1 MSKQTENMLAIIK
14 EQISQIEFDRT
25 NVDVGTVFKV
35 GDGIAFVRGLD
46 NVLAGEMLRFDHDV
60 YGLALNL
67 EENQVGVV
75 LLGDDKLIKEG
86 DIVYRTER
94 IIEVGVGDQLLGRV
108 VDALGQ
114 PIDGK
119 GPIVTEETRPVE
131 RVAPGVMTRESVHE
145 PLHTGI
151 KVVDS
156 MIPIGKG
163 QRELI
168 IGDRQTGK
176 TSIAM
181 NAIINQKGQNVKCIY
196 VAIGQKASTVA
207 MVVEKLKE
215 HDALD
220 YTVIVS
226 STASELA
233 PLQYL
238 APYTGA
244 AMGEHWMDN
253 GEDVLIVYDDLSK
266 HAVAYRT
273 ISLLLRRPAGRE
285 AYPGDVF
292 YLHSR
297 LLERSAKLNDN
308 YGGGSMTALPII
320 ETQEGDISAYIPTN
334 VISITDG
341 QLFLNLDAF
350 NSGNRPAVDSGMS
363 VSRVGSA
370 AQTPAMKHV
379 ASSLKLELAT
389 YHELQSFAQFSS
401 DIDEHTQKT
410 IDHGDRLMELLKQG
424 ALIKIPHELMI
435 LSLFL
440 NRYDY
445 LDQLEVKQV
454 LPFEKFMHQ
463 HFINNEQEILDRIA
477 KEYRLD
483 ETLISDIK
491 SVMDQLVQDFKAGY
505 HGV

>member
-181 NAIINQKGQNVKCIY
+181 NAIINQKG
-196 VAIGQKASTVA
+196 
-207 MVVEKLKE
+207 
-215 HDALD
+215 
-220 YTVIVS
+220 
-226 STASELA
+226 
-233 PLQYL
+233 
-238 APYTGA
+238 
-244 AMGEHWMDN
+244 
-253 GEDVLIVYDDLSK
+253 
-266 HAVAYRT
+266 
-273 ISLLLRRPAGRE
+273 
-285 AYPGDVF
+285 
-292 YLHSR
+292 
-297 LLERSAKLNDN
+297 
-308 YGGGSMTALPII
+308 
-320 ETQEGDISAYIPTN
+320 
-334 VISITDG
+334 
-341 QLFLNLDAF
+341 
-350 NSGNRPAVDSGMS
+350 
-363 VSRVGSA
+363 
-370 AQTPAMKHV
+370 
-379 ASSLKLELAT
+379 
-389 YHELQSFAQFSS
+389 
-401 DIDEHTQKT
+401 
-410 IDHGDRLMELLKQG
+410 
-424 ALIKIPHELMI
+424 
-435 LSLFL
+435 
-440 NRYDY
+440 
-445 LDQLEVKQV
+445 
-454 LPFEKFMHQ
+454 
-463 HFINNEQEILDRIA
+463 
-477 KEYRLD
+477 
-483 ETLISDIK
+483 
-491 SVMDQLVQDFKAGY
+491 
-505 HGV
+505 

>member
-1 MSKQTENMLAIIK
+1 MSKQSENILQMLK
-14 EQISQIEFDRT
+14 EQISTIEFD
-25 NVDVGTVFKV
+25 NSSVDVGTVFKV

-46 NVLAGEMLRFDHDV
+46 QVLAGEMLRFDNEV

-75 LLGDDKLIKEG
+75 LLGNDQSIKEG
-86 DIVYRTER
+86 DTVYRTNR
-94 IIEVGVGDQLLGRV
+94 IIEVGVGDNLLGRV

-114 PIDGK
+114 PIDGL
-119 GPIVTEETRPVE
+119 GPIETSETRPIE
-131 RVAPGVMTRESVHE
+131 RVAPGVMTRKSVHE

-151 KVVDS
+151 KVIDS

-220 YTVIVS
+220 YTVVVS

-233 PLQYL
+233 PLQYMS
-238 APYTGA
+238 PYTGCA
-244 AMGEHWMDN
+244 IGEYWMDN
-253 GEDVLIVYDDLSK
+253 GDDVLIVYDDLSK

-297 LLERSAKLNDN
+297 LLERSAKLNEK

-320 ETQEGDISAYIPTN
+320 ETQAGDISAYIPTN

-341 QLFLNLDAF
+341 QLFLNLDSF
-350 NSGNRPAVDSGMS
+350 NSGVRPAVDSGMS

-401 DIDEHTQKT
+401 DIDEDTQYT
-410 IDHGDRLMELLKQG
+410 IDHGNRLTELLKQG
-424 ALIKIPHELMI
+424 ALTKIPHELMV

-440 NRYDY
+440 NRYGF
-445 LDQLEVKQV
+445 LNQLEVKEV
-454 LPFEKFMHQ
+454 LAFEKFMHQ
-463 HFINNEQEILDRIA
+463 RFVNEHQDVLDKIKEEYALNDELIEEIKTIIDGCL
-477 KEYRLD
+477 KE
-483 ETLISDIK
+483 
-491 SVMDQLVQDFKAGY
+491 FKAGY